1 MTRRCRVGVQLPE
14 VERRV
19 LWPELIEMA
28 RTAEEIGF
36 DSLWCGDHLLYDLA
50 GGVTRG
56 PWEVWTSLAALAAVT
71 ERVELG
77 PLVASIGFHAPA
89 MLAKQA
95 ATVDAICGGRLIL
108 GLGAGWNEREYRAF
122 GFPFDRRVDRFA
134 EALTILSAL
143 LREGRIDFAG
153 EFYRLE
159 DCVLDPPATR
169 PGGPPL
175 MIGSTGARM
184 LSIALPIV
192 DSWNVWYSHYGNSVT
207 GFRQLR
213 SRVDALTAAAG
224 REPGSVAATAAVLVR
239 LPGGSGRLMGH
250 YSEDSPQP
258 VSGSAAQIAEHLGA
272 LAEAGATHLQLVV
285 DPITTST
292 IEALGDVLAV
302 LDSAS
307 Q

>member
-1 MTRRCRVGVQLPE
+1 MTRRFRVGVQLPE

-28 RTAEEIGF
+28 RTAEQIGF
-36 DSLWCGDHLLYDLA
+36 DSVWCGDHLLYDLP
-50 GGVTRG
+50 GGVSRG
-56 PWEVWTSLAALAAVT
+56 PWEVWTTLAALAAVT

-89 MLAKQA
+89 MLAKHA
-95 ATVDAICGGRLIL
+95 ATVDGISGGRLIV

-134 EALTILSAL
+134 EALTIISAL
-143 LREGRIDFAG
+143 LRDGRIDYSG

-175 MIGSTGARM
+175 MLGSSGERM
-184 LSIALPIV
+184 LSIGLPIV
-192 DSWNVWYSHYGNSVT
+192 DSWNAWYTHYGNTVA
-207 GFRQLR
+207 GFRRLR
-213 SRVDALTAAAG
+213 ARVDEVAATAG
-224 REPGSVAATAAVLVR
+224 RDPDSVGATAAVLVR
-239 LPGGSGRLMGH
+239 LPGGVGRVIGRNAA
-250 YSEDSPQP
+250 DSPQP
-258 VSGSAAQIAEHLGA
+258 VGGSTAQIADHVEA
-272 LAEAGATHLQLVV
+272 LADAGATHLQLVV
-285 DPITTST
+285 DPITTAA
-292 IEALGDVLAV
+292 IEALGDVLAA
-302 LDSAS
+302 LDRAG